1 MDHFRAL
8 LQHQG
13 PLKHVNHAHRVDPV
27 IARTFGRPVEATG
40 VARST
45 SVLAASTD
53 AVALK
58 AATDKFFDGAGDV
71 FQNFVAIKDAMQT
84 IMDHAAA
91 DRQYIHYLRQTIEY
105 QTALVLLAGWVL
117 VQASEP
123 IWYEIQAHVIAF
135 MHDTADRSALHVVWR
150 ATVYGQDIEKQFPN
164 MLDRFIAFAQAR
176 GDAPMATKAGQLRER
191 LLRFTRRNAGVQDPL
206 TAH

>member
-13 PLKHVNHAHRVDPV
+13 PLKHVDHAHRVDPA
-27 IARTFGRPVEATG
+27 IARTFGRPAETTG

-53 AVALK
+53 ASALK
-58 AATDKFFDGAGDV
+58 AATDNFFDGPGDV
-71 FQNFVAIKDAMQT
+71 FQNFATIKAAMQT
-84 IMDHAAA
+84 IRDHAAA
-91 DRQYIHYLRQTIEY
+91 DRQYIHYLRQTIDY
-105 QTALVLLAGWVL
+105 QTALMLLAGWVL

-135 MHDTADRSALHVVWR
+135 MLDTADRSALHGVWR
-150 ATVYGQDIEKQFPN
+150 ATVYGQDIAKRFPN

-176 GDAPMATKAGQLRER
+176 GDATMATKAEQLRER
-191 LLRFTRRNAGVQDPL
+191 LLRFTRRYAGVED
-206 TAH
+206 